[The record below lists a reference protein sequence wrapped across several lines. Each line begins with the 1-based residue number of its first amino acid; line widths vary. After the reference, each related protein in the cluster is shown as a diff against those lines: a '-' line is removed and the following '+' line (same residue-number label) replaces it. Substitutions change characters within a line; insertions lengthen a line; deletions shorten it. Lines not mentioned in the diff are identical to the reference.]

1 MPTTMI
7 NVHVAW
13 VGSGRQCVRQQDE
26 RLPRIGLDNATDTK
40 AAFGRWY
47 NALLETNKQV
57 QKEESQNLKE
67 MMNRIWYM
75 RSIHGDDSDPGLREF
90 HFNAWFI
97 SSGKCFFATT
107 NAIMG
112 TCQGKIS
119 KGDVMVVVAGLSMPL
134 ILTPFGNLFHL
145 VGHAY
150 SHGIMNG
157 EA

>member
-1 MPTTMI
+1 MHSWKQQT
-7 NVHVAW
+7 
-13 VGSGRQCVRQQDE
+13 GSKGGKSKLEGDDE
-26 RLPRIGLDNATDTK
+26 
-40 AAFGRWY
+40 
-47 NALLETNKQV
+47 
-57 QKEESQNLKE
+57 QNLVHA
-67 MMNRIWYM
+67 IY
-75 RSIHGDDSDPGLREF
+75 HGDGSDPGLCEF

-107 NAIMG
+107 NARMG

-134 ILTPFGNLFHL
+134 ILTPFGNLFHV

>member
-13 VGSGRQCVRQQDE
+13 IGSGGQCVRQQDE

-75 RSIHGDDSDPGLREF
+75 RSIMVTVATLGCANSISMHGLFQVENVSLQRQMLEWV
-90 HFNAWFI
+90 HA
-97 SSGKCFFATT
+97 KARYR
-107 NAIMG
+107 
-112 TCQGKIS
+112 
-119 KGDVMVVVAGLSMPL
+119 KGM
-134 ILTPFGNLFHL
+134 
-145 VGHAY
+145 
-150 SHGIMNG
+150 
-157 EA
+157 